1 MIQFNMVTVTP
12 SWCEPI
18 PGWVDSLNGPIGIM
32 AGAAKGVIRTMLIN
46 GDNPSE
52 IIPVD
57 MAINGLITIPYEIER
72 QRQLGTGNGDSDGG
86 LPVFNVTCCESQ
98 KTKWKRV
105 LELGES
111 INAEF
116 PIEAGVWYPGGAMTT
131 SVVLHTM
138 RLVMFHWLPA
148 YLIDFLLFCFGQKRL

>member
-1 MIQFNMVTVTP
+1 MTP
-12 SWCEPI
+12 SWSEPI

-57 MAINGLITIPYEIER
+57 MAINGLITIPYDISR
-72 QRQLGTGNGDSDGG
+72 RDRLAKAATGNGSAVAE

-98 KTKWKRV
+98 KTQWKRV

-111 INAEF
+111 INAEY
-116 PIEAGVWYPGGAMTT
+116 PIEAGVWYPGGSMTT
-131 SVVLHTM
+131 SVAVHMM
-138 RLVMFHWLPA
+138 RAMLFHWLPA
-148 YLIDFLLFCFGQKRL
+148 YVIDFLLFCFGQKRL